1 LLSTLSPPAVTGEGK
16 ISRPRVS
23 VLLLNPA
30 NPLQL
35 IVGSLDGMLRIW
47 DYVEGRL
54 LRTLEVGGA
63 VLYACGHES
72 LGDQLFVA
80 LAAEDDAVSKKARQ
94 DDKKA
99 APMAGIYSISL
110 KPRSVPGSPSS
121 LSPSHPRS
129 PARRMRLAHPRPL
142 TSLSLS
148 PSGSYLISV
157 NPNTINLCRTSH
169 LSRGFARHVETKEAM
184 TTLAFHPT
192 EDYFATG
199 EVGGRIR
206 LWYGILSSSEEWE
219 VSSKTPSTTR
229 TAELTTSVFHWH
241 TTPVSS
247 LVFTP
252 NGGYLLSAGGE
263 SVIVLWQLHTG
274 HQEYVPRLGGA
285 VETLSITEDPGVEQ
299 VVAARMADGSVVFV
313 GMGKL
318 NVLRSIKGLKTGEF
332 QLYE

>member
-1 LLSTLSPPAVTGEGK
+1 
-16 ISRPRVS
+16 VS

-121 LSPSHPRS
+121 LSPHPPPPA
-129 PARRMRLAHPRPL
+129 PARLLDACDSPTLVPSLPSHSPPLDRTSSPSTPTQL
-142 TSLSLS
+142 TS
-148 PSGSYLISV
+148 V
-157 NPNTINLCRTSH
+157 AQVTSQ
-169 LSRGFARHVETKEAM
+169 G
-184 TTLAFHPT
+184 
-192 EDYFATG
+192 D
-199 EVGGRIR
+199 
-206 LWYGILSSSEEWE
+206 
-219 VSSKTPSTTR
+219 
-229 TAELTTSVFHWH
+229 
-241 TTPVSS
+241 S
-247 LVFTP
+247 LVT
-252 NGGYLLSAGGE
+252 SR
-263 SVIVLWQLHTG
+263 
-274 HQEYVPRLGGA
+274 PRK
-285 VETLSITEDPGVEQ
+285 P
-299 VVAARMADGSVVFV
+299 
-313 GMGKL
+313 
-318 NVLRSIKGLKTGEF
+318 
-332 QLYE
+332 